1 MSREAIKLYSERKEG
16 RGQSFSWLLKS
27 YLPSLLIFFITLVLV
42 FALIF
47 VSSMSKAIDRTLQLL
62 GSGSAVSY
70 SPVDSALLPF
80 GTVVSEVE
88 STGALV
94 YSKNHNTLVNV
105 KGIDSDYF
113 TAEKED
119 VLKMSWCEN
128 DTTLKGVVLSQLI
141 ASKLEVRLGDR
152 VAMLL
157 YDRSLDRTRP
167 VYLFIEGIYSS
178 GYNEFDESL
187 VFTDIELVDGIVSY
201 EILSSLPA
209 DELLT
214 LLEESGVEA
223 ISYKELYRSIYDNIN
238 LSVSM
243 LNLIVVFVALL
254 SGFFA
259 LSVSI
264 EYVQRDKKDIAG
276 MLLIGFSREDVLRS
290 YIRITMSAVFAAVV
304 LALLGGIGLSYLV
317 QPVLSSLDVISFP
330 ALQNYVLSFEVS
342 IPFGMLLLLV
352 ASTCLTSYLSL
363 RFSLKKYV
371 FTSLKE
377 ALVS

>member
-16 RGQSFSWLLKS
+16 RGQSFTWLLKS

-70 SPVDSALLPF
+70 SHVDSALLPF

-105 KGIDSDYF
+105 KGIDSGYF

-119 VLKMSWCEN
+119 VLKMNWCEN

-141 ASKLEVRLGDR
+141 ASRLEVGLGDR

-201 EILSSLPA
+201 EILSSLPT

>member
-1 MSREAIKLYSERKEG
+1 MSREAIRLYSERKEG
-16 RGQSFSWLLKS
+16 RGQSFAWLLRS

-70 SPVDSALLPF
+70 SPVDSALLPS

-94 YSKNHNTLVNV
+94 HSKNHNTLVNV

-141 ASKLEVRLGDR
+141 ASKLEVGLGDR

-201 EILSSLPA
+201 EILSSLPT

-352 ASTCLTSYLSL
+352 ASTSLTSYLSL